1 MNNDYCLQS
10 GLRSGTQSNLQGYR
24 NNDQG
29 VSTGVSTGDGAGAGA
44 TAGANKLYWYQKTQL
59 YKVITNPMFI
69 VCLIIFIVIIV
80 VIYWNYIRPMSFKK
94 IYKKL
99 LQFEGFKYSH
109 LTNQEREATIEESP
123 HTASPHNNSHF
134 IIYGSSGS
142 GKTSFLKHYLA
153 IANARNQR
161 TYVVFGRDEREFPSQ
176 NFVPLLQ
183 LEKVSIA
190 ELCKQLANK
199 IVVLDDA
206 GAYKNLKTKV
216 EDLFRYGRH
225 LGIQVI
231 YLAHYAKDVLPVVRE
246 NCFKICLTINNPDNF
261 FESIVQTYGLA
272 SAVRDGFNWKYYRD
286 QLEFGI
292 IEFDTRSHK
301 YKILNN
307 KYKLIYDSSKRSE
320 WGPEQLVAYES
331 YFFTGDDYNKLKIFL
346 EAMSDQTIEI
356 TPHNI
361 AYYYVAYCK
370 QNNIKVNESKIDNYV
385 ERMQKPLISDSVK
398 ESFKNLIYEH
408 AKSFTKN
415 KL

>member
-10 GLRSGTQSNLQGYR
+10 YR

-29 VSTGVSTGDGAGAGA
+29 VSTGD
-44 TAGANKLYWYQKTQL
+44 GANKLYWYQKTQI

-69 VCLIIFIVIIV
+69 VCLIIFIGIIV
-80 VIYWNYIRPMSFKK
+80 VIYWNYIRPMSYKK

-99 LQFEGFKYSH
+99 QQIAGFKYSH
-109 LTNQEREATIEESP
+109 LTNQEREAPQDTIEESREAEV
-123 HTASPHNNSHF
+123 HGNSHF

-183 LEKVSIA
+183 LEKVSI
-190 ELCKQLANK
+190 ESLANK

-206 GAYKNLKTKV
+206 GAYKTLKTKV

-246 NCFKICLTINNPDNF
+246 NCFKIYLTINNPDNF

-272 SAVRDGFNWKYYRD
+272 SAIKDGFNWKYYRD
-286 QLEFGI
+286 QLEYGI
-292 IEFDTRSHK
+292 IEFDTRSQK
-301 YKILNN
+301 YKILND
-307 KYKLIYDSSKRSE
+307 KYKLIYDSSKRSK

-331 YFFTGDDYNKLKIFL
+331 YFFTGDEYNRLKIFL
-346 EAMSDQTIEI
+346 EEMSDQTIEI

-385 ERMQKPLISDSVK
+385 QRMQQPLISDSIK
-398 ESFKNLIYEH
+398 EGFKNLIYEH
-408 AKSFTKN
+408 AKNFTKN
-415 KL
+415 KLNAA

>member
-1 MNNDYCLQS
+1 MNDYCLQS
-10 GLRSGTQSNLQGYR
+10 YR

-29 VSTGVSTGDGAGAGA
+29 VSTGDGAG
-44 TAGANKLYWYQKTQL
+44 AGANKLYWYQKTQI

-69 VCLIIFIVIIV
+69 VCLIIFIGIIV
-80 VIYWNYIRPMSFKK
+80 VIYWNYIRPRQFKT

-99 LQFEGFKYSH
+99 LQFAGFKYSH
-109 LTNQEREATIEESP
+109 LTNQEREAPQDTIEESP
-123 HTASPHNNSHF
+123 SHGNSHF

-153 IANARNQR
+153 QVTEQR

-183 LEKVSIA
+183 LEKVSI
-190 ELCKQLANK
+190 ESLTNK

-206 GAYKNLKTKV
+206 GAYKNLRLKV
-216 EDLFRYGRH
+216 EDLFRFGRH

-231 YLAHYAKDVLPVVRE
+231 YLAHYAKDVLPIVRE
-246 NCFKICLTINNPDNF
+246 NCFKIYLTINNPDNF
-261 FESIVQTYGLA
+261 FESIGQTYAIA
-272 SAVRDGFNWKYYRD
+272 STIKELNWKYYRD
-286 QLEFGI
+286 QLEYGI
-292 IEFDTRSHK
+292 IELDTRSQK
-301 YKILNN
+301 YKVLNN
-307 KYKLIYDSSKRSE
+307 KYKLIYDSSKRSK

-331 YFFTGDDYNKLKIFL
+331 YFFTGDEYNRLKIFL
-346 EAMSDQTIEI
+346 EEMSDQTIEI
-356 TPHNI
+356 TPLNI

-370 QNNIKVNESKIDNYV
+370 QNNIRVNESKIDNYV

-398 ESFKNLIYEH
+398 EYFKNLIYDQ

-415 KL
+415 KLSN

>member
-1 MNNDYCLQS
+1 MNNDYKY
-10 GLRSGTQSNLQGYR
+10 YR

-29 VSTGVSTGDGAGAGA
+29 VSTGVGTGD
-44 TAGANKLYWYQKTQL
+44 GANKLYWYQKTQL

-69 VCLIIFIVIIV
+69 AYLIIFIVIIV
-80 VIYWNYIRPMSFKK
+80 VIYWNYIRPMFFKK

-99 LQFEGFKYSH
+99 LQFDGFKYTH
-109 LTNQEREATIEESP
+109 LTNQEGEATIETSHSNTHSNMHEATHS
-123 HTASPHNNSHF
+123 NMHF

-153 IANARNQR
+153 QVPRF
-161 TYVVFGRDEREFPSQ
+161 YVVFGRDEREFPSQ

-183 LEKVSIA
+183 LEKVNI
-190 ELCKQLANK
+190 ELLANK

-225 LGIQVI
+225 LNIVVI

-246 NCFKICLTINNPDNF
+246 NCFKIYLTINNPDNF
-261 FESIVQTYGLA
+261 FESIVQTYGFKDA
-272 SAVRDGFNWKYYRD
+272 IRDGFNWKYYRD

-292 IEFDTRSHK
+292 IEFDTRSQK
-301 YKILNN
+301 YKVLNN

-320 WGPEQLVAYES
+320 WRPEDYVAYES

-361 AYYYVAYCK
+361 AYYYVFYCK

-408 AKSFTKN
+408 AKNFTKN